1 MTLKTINTSRKLG
14 VFFMAQPS
22 SRAELKEY
30 CLKQLGKPVLEINV
44 DDDQI
49 DNLIDDAIQYF
60 YERHYDGIDRVFL
73 KHKLTP
79 ATKSTLSESTPEGS
93 ETISGPIVGAG
104 LTSLTYVE
112 GVNYL
117 PLPDTIIG
125 VNNILKINSNTMS
138 GGIFNFKYQL
148 FLNDVYHYG
157 GLDILNYAMV
167 KTYLEDLDFLL
178 NPNAQVRFNKL
189 NHKLYLDIDW
199 NVVGNNEYIII
210 DCYRIVDPTDAP
222 RLYNDWWLKKY
233 LTALIKKQWGQNMI
247 KFNGV
252 LLPGGVQLNGRQLYD
267 DGVTEVEKMEQQLKN
282 EYELPPLD
290 LIG

>member
-1 MTLKTINTSRKLG
+1 
-14 VFFMAQPS
+14 MAQPS
-22 SRAELKEY
+22 SRAELKDY

-60 YERHYDGIDRVFL
+60 HERHYDGIDRVFL

-79 ATKSTLSESTPEGS
+79 ATKNILKQ
-93 ETISGPIVGAG
+93 SGPVGSSTTSPNVVGAG
-104 LTSLTYVE
+104 VTSLTYVE

-117 PLPDTIIG
+117 PLPDSIIG
-125 VNNILKINSNTMS
+125 VNNILKINSTNTAS
-138 GGIFNFKYQL
+138 AGLFNIKYQL
-148 FLNDVYHYG
+148 FLNDVYYYG
-157 GLDILNYAMV
+157 ALDLLNYSMV
-167 KTYLEDLDFLL
+167 KRYLEDLDYLL
-178 NPNAQVRFNKL
+178 NPHAQIRFNKL

-199 NVVGNNEYIII
+199 KEVSDNDYVII
-210 DCYRIVDPTDAP
+210 DCYRIVNPGDAP

-252 LLPGGVQLNGRQLYD
+252 QLPGGVQLNGRQIYD
-267 DGVTEVEKMEQQLKN
+267 DGVSEVEKLEQQLKN
-282 EYELPPLD
+282 EYQLPPLD

>member
-1 MTLKTINTSRKLG
+1 
-14 VFFMAQPS
+14 MAQPS

-60 YERHYDGIDRVFL
+60 HERHYDGIERVYL

-79 ATKSTLSESTPEGS
+79 TNKNIAAQSTPVGS
-93 ETISGPIVGAG
+93 ATTSPVVVGAG
-104 LTSLTYVE
+104 LTSATYVE

-117 PLPDTIIG
+117 PLPDSIIG
-125 VNNILKINSNTMS
+125 VNKVLKINSS
-138 GGIFNFKYQL
+138 SVSDGLFNVKYQI
-148 FLNDVYHYG
+148 FLNDVYYFG
-157 GLDILNYAMV
+157 AIDLLNYAMV
-167 KTYLEDLDFLL
+167 KRYLEDLDYLL
-178 NPNAQVRFNKL
+178 NPDVQVRFNKL

-199 NVVGNNEYIII
+199 KQIAADQYVII
-210 DCYRIVDPTDAP
+210 DCFRIVNPNDAP
-222 RLYNDWWLKKY
+222 KLYNDWWLKKY

-252 LLPGGVQLNGRQLYD
+252 QLPGGVQLNGRQIYD
-267 DGVTEVEKMEQQLKN
+267 DGVGEIEKLEEQLKK
-282 EYELPPLD
+282 EYELPPMD